1 MSEKRESPRTRAF
14 LVGKII
20 YGGETYTLDCTI
32 KDISETG
39 ARVKVQDPFSIPN
52 NVIFLDPKNFNAY
65 ESSVKW
71 RKGSEMGLSF
81 DEPIS
86 LDDDSN
92 PRVKIL
98 RRVSI
103 QARAS

>member
-1 MSEKRESPRTRAF
+1 MDDKRIAPRRRAF
-14 LVGKII
+14 LVGKIV
-20 YGGETYTLDCTI
+20 YGGEIYTLDCTI

-39 ARVKVQDPFSIPN
+39 VRVKVRDPFSIPN
-52 NVIFLDPKNFNAY
+52 NIVFLDPKNFCAY

-81 DEPIS
+81 DRKIS
-86 LDDDSN
+86 LEDDSN

-98 RRVSI
+98 RRVSM